1 MGEKT
6 FKKFGTF
13 GKLTFKIKI
22 SVKKMKLTLLLLLL
36 TVQLSAQ
43 NTEKTKRA
51 HHFSA
56 QLLFLTVHPDGGS
69 MPQNYPWKL
78 DAKATYVLTPGLAVN
93 YDWVWKKH
101 IFWRAAAGFYAD
113 CAILPSGYLHI
124 GFRWEGI
131 RWGRHTFNGGFG
143 PGFLFR
149 KDWHR
154 FDAYRGDPI
163 FGDRVYQDWQYRFTP
178 IIGEVEYLYRLNDHL
193 QCQLSLL
200 PAYPAVIVPRI
211 GLRWALK

>member
-1 MGEKT
+1 
-6 FKKFGTF
+6 
-13 GKLTFKIKI
+13 
-22 SVKKMKLTLLLLLL
+22 MKLTLLLFLL
-36 TVQLSAQ
+36 TFQLSAQ
-43 NTEKTKRA
+43 NTEKPTRTR
-51 HHFSA
+51 HFSA
-56 QLLFLTVHPDGGS
+56 QLLGLTIHPNGGS

-78 DAKATYVLTPGLAVN
+78 DPQAAYVLTPGLAIN
-93 YDWVWKKH
+93 YDWSWKKH

-113 CAILPSGYLHI
+113 CVLLPSGYLHL

-131 RWGRHTFNGGFG
+131 RLGRHTFNGGFG

-163 FGDRVYQDWQYRFTP
+163 FGDRVYGDWQYRFTP
-178 IIGEVEYLYRLNDHL
+178 IIGEVEYLYRINDHL
-193 QCQLSLL
+193 QFQYSVL
-200 PAYPAVIVPRI
+200 PAYPAVIVSRL